1 MTPVKSII
9 ITSENTSYASKEGGS
24 WQVEKSGK
32 WINKE
37 KARITFDVDTIEMM
51 DYSYNDVIL
60 VLDTSRSMEGS
71 KLERVKQDII
81 ELFDSLL
88 SNSKNR
94 VSLICF
100 NSSSTILT
108 PLTKDKESLVNE
120 VNNLV
125 TTGETNYY
133 QALVNVDDILK
144 DYQKESNREVIVL
157 FLTDGYPTEGSPNQV
172 TQYQYLKSEYPYIT
186 VNAIQYEMGDYVL
199 KPIKEISDNQ
209 FLADMDTLYDA
220 LFDATVL
227 PIPYEKFEIVD
238 YIDSRY
244 FRLDSKEDITVS
256 DGEVTLEE
264 ENGKQKITWTI
275 DDFKSGQD
283 AKLTMDINLKDA
295 YLDDDGI
302 YSTNEKEQII
312 TKIKDEEENVTSTK
326 TPVLSH
332 NYTVIYEANAP
343 SGTTV
348 NNLPKEASYFVFDMI
363 SISTQEPTCAGYEF
377 NGWEIVTEGV
387 KRVGNGYFI
396 MPEENVILRAKW
408 SKVGLSKSMSGV
420 VSEQGDPIMKGAD
433 WWISEYDKADITSIE
448 IKRDTD
454 IPNTAIY
461 SWDVSATQDR
471 SVIAYLEDDGSGN
484 QTYKVTIGGRGGVI
498 ANRSS

>member
-60 VLDTSRSMEGS
+60 VLDTSRS
-71 KLERVKQDII
+71 RVKQDII

-100 NSSSTILT
+100 NSSSTILS

-133 QALVNVDDILK
+133 QSLVNVDDIL
-144 DYQKESNREVIVL
+144 KESNREVIVL

-209 FLADMDTLYDA
+209 FLADIDTLYDA

-238 YIDSRY
+238 YIDNRY

-264 ENGKQKITWTI
+264 ENG
-275 DDFKSGQD
+275 
-283 AKLTMDINLKDA
+283 
-295 YLDDDGI
+295 
-302 YSTNEKEQII
+302 
-312 TKIKDEEENVTSTK
+312 V
-326 TPVLSH
+326 
-332 NYTVIYEANAP
+332 
-343 SGTTV
+343 
-348 NNLPKEASYFVFDMI
+348 
-363 SISTQEPTCAGYEF
+363 
-377 NGWEIVTEGV
+377 
-387 KRVGNGYFI
+387 R
-396 MPEENVILRAKW
+396 
-408 SKVGLSKSMSGV
+408 
-420 VSEQGDPIMKGAD
+420 
-433 WWISEYDKADITSIE
+433 
-448 IKRDTD
+448 
-454 IPNTAIY
+454 
-461 SWDVSATQDR
+461 
-471 SVIAYLEDDGSGN
+471 
-484 QTYKVTIGGRGGVI
+484 
-498 ANRSS
+498 

>member
-186 VNAIQYEMGDYVL
+186 VNAIQYDMGDYVL

-238 YIDSRY
+238 YIDNRY

-264 ENGKQKITWTI
+264 ENG
-275 DDFKSGQD
+275 
-283 AKLTMDINLKDA
+283 
-295 YLDDDGI
+295 
-302 YSTNEKEQII
+302 
-312 TKIKDEEENVTSTK
+312 V
-326 TPVLSH
+326 
-332 NYTVIYEANAP
+332 
-343 SGTTV
+343 
-348 NNLPKEASYFVFDMI
+348 
-363 SISTQEPTCAGYEF
+363 
-377 NGWEIVTEGV
+377 
-387 KRVGNGYFI
+387 R
-396 MPEENVILRAKW
+396 
-408 SKVGLSKSMSGV
+408 
-420 VSEQGDPIMKGAD
+420 
-433 WWISEYDKADITSIE
+433 
-448 IKRDTD
+448 
-454 IPNTAIY
+454 
-461 SWDVSATQDR
+461 
-471 SVIAYLEDDGSGN
+471 
-484 QTYKVTIGGRGGVI
+484 
-498 ANRSS
+498 